1 MPSTNPPSDT
11 TPPVP
16 GDPGAAD
23 PSARSG
29 TCPSRIGW
37 CWAGIA
43 ICIGLIA
50 SWVPGY
56 WYDESA
62 SISAARR
69 PLPAL
74 IGMLH
79 HLDLVHSQFYFFL
92 HFWSAAFGWSTFAT
106 RAPSA
111 VVYGV
116 CTYVVWR
123 LADRWFGPL
132 AASAAAATF
141 VILPGSAWTA
151 LEARGFA
158 MAMMWLLLATWCLV
172 GARESRW
179 RWIGYVALMLLACWG
194 EIYVLMAIVAH
205 ALIARHTRRF
215 RPWLIAAVV
224 MSVLVAPFFV
234 AASRQ
239 TGQLGGQAGFG
250 LSGLPGTVLHS
261 TFFVG
266 PHDPHSPVPGLML
279 GSYLAMAVV
288 LALVI
293 VALVTASRGRGSAAA
308 ASTSPASAPP
318 TSAPPTS
325 PASAS
330 SASAS
335 SASASSSSAPL
346 AWALAVWALLPPVAT
361 FVISLRDSGA
371 MYSTRYF
378 AFCCPALA
386 ILAGAGVAVLRGRW
400 LRVGV
405 MALVIL
411 GCLPLLVAKRT
422 PTGKAGQNFAAVA
435 HDVTRLRPDAVVY
448 DDPRAR
454 APSVAYPAAFA
465 GLPDLSLAQGRIAS
479 DSLFGTDRTP
489 GQIAALARDGGYGR
503 IALVTWGSP
512 RGAVLDAL
520 RGIGCQVTTTWTSIK
535 VDVTD
540 LSCP

>member
-1 MPSTNPPSDT
+1 MPSTNPPSDAAA
-11 TPPVP
+11 PVA
-16 GDPGAAD
+16 GGQVRATATLTGA
-23 PSARSG
+23 S
-29 TCPSRIGW
+29 PSRIGW
-37 CWAGIA
+37 CWAGVA
-43 ICIGLIA
+43 TCVGLIA

-92 HFWSAAFGWSTFAT
+92 HFWSAVFGWSAFAT

-111 VVYGV
+111 VVYGI

-123 LADRWFGPL
+123 LAEHWFGPV

-205 ALIARHTRRF
+205 ALIARHTKRF

-224 MSVLVAPFFV
+224 TCVLVAPFFI

-250 LSGLPGTVLHS
+250 LGGLPGTVLHS
-261 TFFVG
+261 TYFVG
-266 PHDPHSPVPGLML
+266 PHDPHSPVPGLMV
-279 GSYLAMAVV
+279 GSYLVMAAV

-293 VALVTASRGRGSAAA
+293 VALVTASRGRGSTDA
-308 ASTSPASAPP
+308 ASAATPGSALMWGL
-318 TSAPPTS
+318 
-325 PASAS
+325 
-330 SASAS
+330 
-335 SASASSSSAPL
+335 L
-346 AWALAVWALLPPVAT
+346 AWALLPPVAT

-386 ILAGAGVAVLRGRW
+386 MLAGAGIAALRGRW

-435 HDVTRLRPDAVVY
+435 HEVTRLRPDAVVY

-465 GLPDLSLAQGRIAS
+465 GLSDLSLAQGRIAS
-479 DSLFGTDRTP
+479 NSLFGADRTP
-489 GQIAALARDGGYGR
+489 AEIATLERAGGYRR
-503 IALVTWGSP
+503 IAVVTWGSP
-512 RGAVLDAL
+512 HDPVLDAL
-520 RGIGCQVTTTWTSIK
+520 QATGCRVTTTWTSIK

-540 LSCP
+540 LTCP